1 MFAFTSSAQTD
12 ATVCLGKEKT
22 EKAECCKKDGENKAC
37 CLMTADGETENA
49 DLSKENT
56 YCDIDCKS
64 DDYCGGCLL
73 STYKTEYCVG
83 TKCRNRTLY
92 KCNVC
97 GEKWWIYHD

>member
-1 MFAFTSSAQTD
+1 MNDENIQISQESQLNSTLR
-12 ATVCLGKEKT
+12 LGNSTIIVKNRMANT
-22 EKAECCKKDGENKAC
+22 
-37 CLMTADGETENA
+37 TDGETENA

-56 YCDIDCKS
+56 FCDIDCKS
-64 DDYCGGCLL
+64 DDYCGGCLM